1 MVVAGFFL
9 DSASAIIV
17 LSPLLQPIAAQ
28 VGVDSVHFGVV
39 TLINFSV
46 GMITPPVGLNLFV
59 AMSISKMSLKEVF
72 QACLPLIA
80 LMMLALVVITYV
92 PWLSTW
98 LPSLIY

>member
-1 MVVAGFFL
+1 MSSL

-17 LSPLLQPIAAQ
+17 LSPLLQPIAEQ
-28 VGVDSVHFGVV
+28 VGVDPVHFGVI

-59 AMSISKMSLKEVF
+59 AMSISKMSLQEVF
-72 QACLPLIA
+72 KACLPFIA
-80 LMMLALVVITYV
+80 MMLLALIVISYV
-92 PWLSTW
+92 PWFSTW